1 MQLPFFLHE
10 EIIATEENS
19 VGKAFK
25 EYSVRVLNGNCFR
38 KLDNI
43 PCCKNVV
50 SDYVGLSSNRFLP
63 VQLGLLDNSCKCY
76 YCKELKLECFNGQQ
90 AVMLQ
95 ELQQR

>member
-1 MQLPFFLHE
+1 MQPQFFLHK

-19 VGKAFK
+19 AVKAFK
-25 EYSVRVLNGNCFR
+25 EYSVRVLNRNCFR
-38 KLDNI
+38 QLDNI

-50 SDYVGLSSNRFLP
+50 SDYIGLSSNRSLP
-63 VQLGLLDNSCKCY
+63 VQLGLLDNSCKYY